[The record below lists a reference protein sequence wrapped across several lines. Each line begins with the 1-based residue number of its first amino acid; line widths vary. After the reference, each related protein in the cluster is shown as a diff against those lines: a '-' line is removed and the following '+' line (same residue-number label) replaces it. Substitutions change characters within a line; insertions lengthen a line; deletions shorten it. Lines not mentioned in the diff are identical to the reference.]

1 MPRRYNTKHDRSP
14 SRYPLRLARR
24 GMTSAA
30 ARMPYL
36 DSKGRETTLPA
47 VLAEAGRQRH
57 QGEQ

>member
-14 SRYPLRLARR
+14 SRYPL
-24 GMTSAA
+24 MTSAA

-57 QGEQ
+57 QGEK